1 MFARYGFQ
9 IFTTAAILLG
19 AVLFS
24 SAIAR
29 AGSSVLLPIA
39 AALLRLS

>member
-1 MFARYGFQ
+1 MIARYGFRL
-9 IFTTAAILLG
+9 FTTAALLFG

-39 AALLRLS
+39 DAIRRCV